1 MNSPNREEIDAKLEA
16 LEARQDARVS
26 IIATKLDAL
35 TQLVTDRFRHMDDR
49 FGHAN
54 DRMSHLE
61 MTVDATHTYLRNLKT
76 TMFATALASVL
87 GIAALNATVMSNMLA
102 AFQAGKDNAAVQSE
116 FKRQARDIDRA
127 LAELGRR
134 SKAVDTSLAEIGQK
148 SKAVDATLAQIGQ
161 QSKAVDATLAQ
172 IGQQSN
178 KVNATLAEMRQTS
191 RQMAATQAALQRQAG
206 LPKQPRQ

>member
-35 TQLVTDRFRHMDDR
+35 TQLITDRFRHAD
-49 FGHAN
+49 
-54 DRMSHLE
+54 DRMSRLE
-61 MTVDATHTYLRNLKT
+61 MTVDATHVYLRNLKT

-87 GIAALNATVMSNMLA
+87 GIAALNAAVMSNMLA

-116 FKRQARDIDRA
+116 FRRQARDVDA
-127 LAELGRR
+127 AMAELGRR
-134 SKAVDTSLAEIGQK
+134 SKAVDATLAEIGQK
-148 SKAVDATLAQIGQ
+148 SRAVDATLAE
-161 QSKAVDATLAQ
+161 

-206 LPKQPRQ
+206 LPKRARQ